1 MNKLRRQKHITPLRL
16 QCCLTWR
23 NPAASGLRKLKPST
37 QGACDTHGLGA
48 HGVRSTT
55 SQTLRGLKP
64 QHKHCC
70 CNPRRRRGPDS
81 TPTVTR
87 LVCTDVSNARS
98 SCVHETENFS
108 GRLRRR
114 TKKQPHSHLASLP
127 GATRGARTVRSL
139 LRVSLRAA
147 RGPEAVTAACP
158 SLQGTDA
165 VRARQS
171 GCRQPQEPRSRP
183 TASAARR
190 KGTSASQGCSGAEAA
205 ENCHVTLAALA

>member
-147 RGPEAVTAACP
+147 RGPDAVTAHALP
-158 SLQGTDA
+158 SRAQTRSGPGKAA
-165 VRARQS
+165 VGS
-171 GCRQPQEPRSRP
+171 PRSRG
-183 TASAARR
+183 ADQLLRLQDGRELLRRKAARAQR
-190 KGTSASQGCSGAEAA
+190 RLKTA
-205 ENCHVTLAALA
+205 T